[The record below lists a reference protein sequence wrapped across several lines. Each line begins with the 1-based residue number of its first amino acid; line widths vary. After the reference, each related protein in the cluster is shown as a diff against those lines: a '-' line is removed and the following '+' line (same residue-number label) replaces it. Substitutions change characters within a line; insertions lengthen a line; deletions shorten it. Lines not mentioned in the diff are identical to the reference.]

1 MKKLFLVLL
10 PLIPATCL
18 SQLITKTEEFWPEV
32 NAYYKFNDKFR
43 LFATAS
49 GTKQQTSYSEGAIG
63 VFLDYFTYPFIN
75 FLRPHHN
82 EGLPK
87 KYLWLRVGYQYSRSP
102 PEAENPF
109 HENTFVTEANG
120 RFDLGWDVLMT
131 VRNRF
136 DWRFKS
142 DGFFVRYRPKIYIEK
157 DFHTEYLFFTPY
169 LFGEYFGNFG
179 NSSINKFRTQ
189 LGVEIK
195 VSRTIGYETYW
206 NHQFANSP
214 DVSKVDAYGMSLKL
228 YFARKTK
235 NNKQ

>member
-1 MKKLFLVLL
+1 MKKLFFGLVALV
-10 PLIPATCL
+10 PLASL
-18 SQLITKTEEFWPEV
+18 GQLTAKTEEFWPELNV
-32 NAYYKFNDKFR
+32 YYKFNDKFR
-43 LFATAS
+43 LFGMVS

-63 VFLDYFTYPFIN
+63 VFLDYFTYPFIK

-82 EGLPK
+82 EDLPK
-87 KYLWLRVGYQYSRSP
+87 KYLWLRAGYLYARSP

-109 HENTFVTEANG
+109 TEHTLVTEANG
-120 RFDLGWDVLMT
+120 RFDLGWDILMT
-131 VRNRF
+131 VKNRF

-142 DGFFVRYRPKIYIEK
+142 DDFFARYRPRIQVEK
-157 DFHTEYLFFTPY
+157 DFHTEYLFFAPY
-169 LFGEYFGNFG
+169 LWGEYFGNFG

-195 VSRTIGYETYW
+195 VSRKIAYETYW

-214 DVSKVDAYGMSLKL
+214 EVSNVDAYGMVLKF
-228 YFARKTK
+228 YFARNTK